1 MRTMISSNQS
11 YVCQD
16 RTSINEFPQ
25 RSGEGPCVM
34 SGEEL
39 PAMPKKINKKKIY
52 HKPVLTIYGD
62 IVSLTATAG
71 SAGLTDGGTVVGFMM
86 TH

>member
-1 MRTMISSNQS
+1 
-11 YVCQD
+11 
-16 RTSINEFPQ
+16 
-25 RSGEGPCVM
+25 M

-52 HKPVLTIYGD
+52 HKPILTIYGD
-62 IVSLTATAG
+62 IVSLTATVG
-71 SAGLTDGGTVVGFMM
+71 NAGLKDGGTAVGFMM